1 MPAPLL
7 RAGPALVALLIAA
20 SAAGAAFAQ
29 APAPAAPAAQT
40 PAQAPTQTPNGLPPR
55 PDPRSV
61 PRPAAAKIKVTSFK
75 IDGAKNLGAGRLK
88 SVLGT
93 HASGWLPWGRKRY
106 FDRAV
111 FEADLRRIEAY
122 YQDRGYPDA
131 KVAAFD
137 AKLNDTQDAIS
148 ISITVNEGE
157 PRIVERITLE
167 GFDVLRPGA
176 LAALRRQLPLQPGA
190 VVDRAQ
196 VTATQTMAARALQD
210 RGHPLAL
217 VSTEETPVPA
227 KQVTLTLRASP
238 GVDALYGPVTVS
250 GNVSVGDDVIT
261 RTLAFKPGNRF
272 SLATIQLSQRRL
284 YELGLFQLAT
294 VTPRTEEVADGLV
307 PVHVTVAEAKHRQ
320 IQLSAGYGS
329 EERLRGRAEWKHVN
343 FFGGAR
349 TATVEGKYSWLER
362 GVRGSFKQPYLF
374 SPKVSVTLTG
384 QSWFTD
390 EPAFQLDTNG
400 GRAMMT
406 YELGQRNPVTGR
418 GGRSQVSVS
427 VIGERDDYVIEPWA
441 LADLTVRSE
450 LIALGLDPRR
460 GEAHGFLGAIALDYQ
475 RSTANNVLD
484 ASSGYT
490 LLGHVERAGAWLP
503 GDFDYTEWSV
513 EARHY
518 RRISRIGVLASRG
531 RLATIDPDGQFGE
544 FGEVGVPF
552 FKRYFLGGS
561 NSLRGWGRFEVAPLS
576 ASGLPIGGFS
586 LLEMS
591 AEFRAPLFGKV
602 SGVLF
607 ADAGSVASA
616 PRDVEL
622 RDLRYDAGVG
632 LRYLTPIG
640 PVRVDF
646 ARQLTPIP
654 NLLVDGVPETKHWRI
669 HFSLGQAF

>member
-1 MPAPLL
+1 M
-7 RAGPALVALLIAA
+7 
-20 SAAGAAFAQ
+20 FADEPQ
-29 APAPAAPAAQT
+29 APAAQT
-40 PAQAPTQTPNGLPPR
+40 PAAQAPAPAPRQPPDALPPR

-61 PRPAAAKIKVTSFK
+61 ARPKPAQIRVTSFE
-75 IDGAKNLGAGRLK
+75 IEGAANLGAGRVK

-93 HASGWLPWGRKRY
+93 RSSSWLPWGRQRY
-106 FDRAV
+106 FDRAT
-111 FEADLRRIEAY
+111 FDADLRRIEAY

-131 KVAAFD
+131 KVVSFD
-137 AKLNDTQDAIS
+137 AKLNDTQDEIALS
-148 ISITVNEGE
+148 VTVNEGE
-157 PRIVERITLE
+157 PRIVERIVLE
-167 GFDVLRPGA
+167 GFDVLRPRA
-176 LAALRRQLPLQPGA
+176 LAALRRNLPLQPGA
-190 VVDRAQ
+190 LVDRTQ

-210 RGHPLAL
+210 RGYPLAL

-238 GVDALYGPVTVS
+238 GADALYGPITVS

-261 RTLAFKPGNRF
+261 RTLAIEPGNPF

-284 YELGLFQLAT
+284 YDLGLFQFAT
-294 VTPRTEEVADGLV
+294 VTPRTEATADGLV

-320 IQLSAGYGS
+320 IRLSAGYGS
-329 EERLRGRAEWKHVN
+329 EERLRGQAEWKHVN

-362 GVRGSFKQPYLF
+362 GLRGSVKQPYLF
-374 SPKVSVTLTG
+374 SPKVSVTVTG
-384 QSWFTD
+384 QSWYTD

-400 GRAMMT
+400 GRAAMT
-406 YELGQRNPVTGR
+406 YELSQRNAVTGR
-418 GGRSQVSVS
+418 GGQSQITVS
-427 VIGERDDYVIEPWA
+427 VIGERDDYVIQPWA
-441 LADLTVRSE
+441 LEDLTVRSE

-460 GEAHGFLGAIALDYQ
+460 GEAHGFLGAIAVDYQ
-475 RSTANNVLD
+475 RTTADSVLD
-484 ASSGYT
+484 AKRGYT
-490 LLGHVERAGAWLP
+490 LLAHVERAGGFLP
-503 GDFDYTEWSV
+503 SDFAYKEYSV

-518 RRISRIGVLASRG
+518 LRVSRIGVLAGRA
-531 RLATIDPDGQFGE
+531 RLAILDPDGAFVEPVGDVI
-544 FGEVGVPF
+544 EVGVPF

-576 ASGLPIGGFS
+576 LSGLPIGGFS

-602 SGVLF
+602 SGVFF
-607 ADAGSVASA
+607 ADAGSVGSE
-616 PRDVEL
+616 PRRATLKE
-622 RDLRYDAGVG
+622 LRYDAGIG

-646 ARQLTPIP
+646 ARQLNPIP
-654 NLLVDGVPETKHWRI
+654 NLLVDGVPESRHWRI